1 MLSCLFKAQYAHIFS
16 YPQLSLR
23 LAGAE
28 LGKAF
33 SLLRFDYRHF

>member
-1 MLSCLFKAQYAHIFS
+1 MLSCLFKAQYAHLLF

-28 LGKAF
+28 LNEAF